1 MFSEKVRAKCSG
13 GNVTQT
19 AVAADRPGNQDGFR
33 GRALCAVWGMGSSVL
48 PTALEAVAV
57 AVHFQDMHV
66 VGETVQQRAGEPF
79 RTEHVGPP
87 KRNRTWAVENR
98 QSCSTIESPGPS
110 VICQPVSF
118 GGIDWHLVLQVR
130 RHHIDSMDGL
140 NEVDFHQVTDDG
152 RVAGSEG

>member
-1 MFSEKVRAKCSG
+1 MPPVRRNRIVSRSAGSWAIGVLMFSEKVRAKCSG

-33 GRALCAVWGMGSSVL
+33 DALCAVWGMGSSVL

-87 KRNRTWAVENR
+87 DLTKSRTFTLRFKLAV
-98 QSCSTIESPGPS
+98 
-110 VICQPVSF
+110 
-118 GGIDWHLVLQVR
+118 
-130 RHHIDSMDGL
+130 
-140 NEVDFHQVTDDG
+140 
-152 RVAGSEG
+152 

>member
-1 MFSEKVRAKCSG
+1 MPPVRRNRIVSRSAGSWAIGVLMFSEKVRAKCSG

-33 GRALCAVWGMGSSVL
+33 GGALCAVWGMGSSVL

-66 VGETVQQRAGEPF
+66 VGETVQQRVGEPF

-87 KRNRTWAVENR
+87 PRTVDTTIFEMWLG
-98 QSCSTIESPGPS
+98 SLST
-110 VICQPVSF
+110 
-118 GGIDWHLVLQVR
+118 HR
-130 RHHIDSMDGL
+130 GL
-140 NEVDFHQVTDDG
+140 SIP
-152 RVAGSEG
+152 AL

>member
-1 MFSEKVRAKCSG
+1 MPPVRRNRIVSRSAGSWAIGVLMFSEKVRAKCSG

-33 GRALCAVWGMGSSVL
+33 GALCAVWGMGSSVL

-87 KRNRTWAVENR
+87 DLTKSRTFTLRFKLAV
-98 QSCSTIESPGPS
+98 
-110 VICQPVSF
+110 
-118 GGIDWHLVLQVR
+118 
-130 RHHIDSMDGL
+130 
-140 NEVDFHQVTDDG
+140 
-152 RVAGSEG
+152 